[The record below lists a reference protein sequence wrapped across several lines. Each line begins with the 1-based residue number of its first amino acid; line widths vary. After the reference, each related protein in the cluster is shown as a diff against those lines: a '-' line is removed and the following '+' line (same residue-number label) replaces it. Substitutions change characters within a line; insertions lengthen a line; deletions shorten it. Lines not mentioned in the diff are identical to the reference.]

1 MTNDPNQYP
10 PQYQGGYTPP
20 PPPGYP
26 TTPGYPPA
34 PGYEQPSAQPY
45 GYPPQGY
52 PQQYAAPMATGTNG
66 LAIAS
71 LICAFVFPLVG
82 VILGHIAL
90 NQIKQTG
97 QEGRGL
103 AIAGLAIGY
112 SFIGLGLIFA
122 CFYIVVLGIILNSA
136 GGGLTTF
143 LPLLAG

>member
-1 MTNDPNQYP
+1 MSNDPNQYP

-20 PPPGYP
+20 PPGY
-26 TTPGYPPA
+26 TPA
-34 PGYEQPSAQPY
+34 PGYEQPPQQPY
-45 GYPPQGY
+45 GYPQQQGY

-71 LICAFVFPLVG
+71 LICAFFIPIVG

-112 SFIGLGLIFA
+112 SLIALGLIVA
-122 CFYIVVLGIILNSA
+122 CIYVIAIAAILNSGA
-136 GGGLTTF
+136 GTSGF
-143 LPLLAG
+143 LPLLAV

>member
-20 PPPGYP
+20 PPGY
-26 TTPGYPPA
+26 TPA
-34 PGYEQPSAQPY
+34 PGYEQPQQQPY
-45 GYPPQGY
+45 GYAQPQGY

-71 LICAFVFPLVG
+71 LICAFIIPIVG

-112 SFIGLGLIFA
+112 SLIGLGLIIA
-122 CFYIVVLGIILNSA
+122 CIYIVIIAAFLNSGA
-136 GGGLTTF
+136 VTEGF
-143 LPLLAG
+143 LPLLGS

>member
-20 PPPGYP
+20 PPGY
-26 TTPGYPPA
+26 TPA
-34 PGYEQPSAQPY
+34 PGYEQPQQQPY
-45 GYPPQGY
+45 GYAQPQGY

-71 LICAFVFPLVG
+71 LICAFIVPLVG

-90 NQIKQTG
+90 SQIKQTG

-103 AIAGLAIGY
+103 AIAGLVIGY
-112 SFIGLGLIFA
+112 AYIALALIFV
-122 CFYIVVLGIILNSA
+122 CGIFALQPCSRKHQLILISCRC
-136 GGGLTTF
+136 
-143 LPLLAG
+143 

>member
-1 MTNDPNQYP
+1 MTSDPNQYP

-26 TTPGYPPA
+26 PA
-34 PGYEQPSAQPY
+34 PGYEQPPQQPY
-45 GYPPQGY
+45 GYPAPPSGYQQGY
-52 PQQYAAPMATGTNG
+52 AQPYAAPPMATGTNG

-112 SFIGLGLIFA
+112 SFIGLGLIFV
-122 CFYIVVLGIILNSA
+122 CFYIVVLGVLLNSA
-136 GGGLTTF
+136 GGLTTYLPF
-143 LPLLAG
+143 LMG

>member
-10 PQYQGGYTPP
+10 PQYPPQGYTPP
-20 PPPGYP
+20 PPGY
-26 TTPGYPPA
+26 TPA
-34 PGYEQPSAQPY
+34 PGYEQPPAQPY

-52 PQQYAAPMATGTNG
+52 PQYAQQPPMPVGTNG

-71 LICAFVFPLVG
+71 LICAFVFPIVG

-90 NQIKQTG
+90 NQIKQTN

-112 SFIGLGLIFA
+112 SAIGIGLIIA
-122 CFYIVVLGIILNSA
+122 CVYIIAIAAFLNANPS
-136 GGGLTTF
+136 GGY
-143 LPLLAG
+143 LPLLVG

>member
-20 PPPGYP
+20 PPPGY
-26 TTPGYPPA
+26 TPA
-34 PGYEQPSAQPY
+34 PGYEQPPQQPY
-45 GYPPQGY
+45 GYAQPQGY

-71 LICAFVFPLVG
+71 LICAFIVPIVG

-112 SFIGLGLIFA
+112 SFIGLGLIIA
-122 CFYIVVLGIILNSA
+122 CFYIVILGVVLSSS
-136 GGGLTTF
+136 GGLTTF
-143 LPLLAG
+143 LPFLVG

>member
-1 MTNDPNQYP
+1 MVAHT
-10 PQYQGGYTPP
+10 
-20 PPPGYP
+20 
-26 TTPGYPPA
+26 PA
-34 PGYEQPSAQPY
+34 PPSGYQQGYAQPY
-45 GYPPQGY
+45 
-52 PQQYAAPMATGTNG
+52 AAPPMATGTNG

-112 SFIGLGLIFA
+112 SFIGLGLIFV
-122 CFYIVVLGIILNSA
+122 CFYIVVLGVLLNSA
-136 GGGLTTF
+136 GGLTTYLPF
-143 LPLLAG
+143 LMG

>member
-10 PQYQGGYTPP
+10 PQYPPQGYTPP
-20 PPPGYP
+20 PGY
-26 TTPGYPPA
+26 TPA
-34 PGYEQPSAQPY
+34 PGYEQPPAQPY

-52 PQQYAAPMATGTNG
+52 PQYAQQAPMPVGTNG

-71 LICAFVFPLVG
+71 LICAFIFPLVG

-103 AIAGLAIGY
+103 AIAGLVIGY
-112 SFIGLGLIFA
+112 AYIGITLLVV
-122 CFYIVVLGIILNSA
+122 CFVLVVSLATVNTNSS
-136 GGGLTTF
+136 GF
-143 LPLLAG
+143 PPLLAG

>member
-10 PQYQGGYTPP
+10 PQYPPQGYTPP
-20 PPPGYP
+20 PPGY
-26 TTPGYPPA
+26 TPA
-34 PGYEQPSAQPY
+34 PGYEQPPAQPY
-45 GYPPQGY
+45 GYPPQSY
-52 PQQYAAPMATGTNG
+52 PQYAQQAPMPVGTNG

-71 LICAFVFPLVG
+71 LICAFIFPLVG

-103 AIAGLAIGY
+103 AIAGLVIGY
-112 SFIGLGLIFA
+112 AYIGITLLVV
-122 CFYIVVLGIILNSA
+122 CFVLVVSLATVNSNSS
-136 GGGLTTF
+136 GF

>member
-20 PPPGYP
+20 PPGY
-26 TTPGYPPA
+26 TPA
-34 PGYEQPSAQPY
+34 PGYEQPPQQPY
-45 GYPPQGY
+45 GYAQPQGY

-71 LICAFVFPLVG
+71 LIFAFVFPIVG

-112 SFIGLGLIFA
+112 SFIGLGLIIA
-122 CFYIVVLGIILNSA
+122 CIYVIAIAAFLNSGA
-136 GGGLTTF
+136 VTSGF
-143 LPLLAG
+143 LPLLGS

>member
-1 MTNDPNQYP
+1 MSNDPNQYP

-20 PPPGYP
+20 PPGY
-26 TTPGYPPA
+26 TPA
-34 PGYEQPSAQPY
+34 PGYEQPPQQPY
-45 GYPPQGY
+45 GYAQPQGY
-52 PQQYAAPMATGTNG
+52 PQPYAAPMATGTNG

-71 LICAFVFPLVG
+71 LICAFFIPIVG

-112 SFIGLGLIFA
+112 SLIALGLVIA
-122 CFYIVVLGIILNSA
+122 CIYIIAIAAIINSGA
-136 GGGLTTF
+136 GTSGF
-143 LPLLAG
+143 LPLVAA

>member
-1 MTNDPNQYP
+1 MSSDPNQYP

-20 PPPGYP
+20 PPAY
-26 TTPGYPPA
+26 TPA
-34 PGYEQPSAQPY
+34 PGYEQPPQQPPY
-45 GYPPQGY
+45 GYAQPQGY

-71 LICAFVFPLVG
+71 LVCSFFIPIVG

-103 AIAGLAIGY
+103 AIAGLVIGY
-112 SFIGLGLIFA
+112 IYIA
-122 CFYIVVLGIILNSA
+122 IVVLAFCGVF
-136 GGGLTTF
+136 GLS
-143 LPLLAG
+143 LLAANSN